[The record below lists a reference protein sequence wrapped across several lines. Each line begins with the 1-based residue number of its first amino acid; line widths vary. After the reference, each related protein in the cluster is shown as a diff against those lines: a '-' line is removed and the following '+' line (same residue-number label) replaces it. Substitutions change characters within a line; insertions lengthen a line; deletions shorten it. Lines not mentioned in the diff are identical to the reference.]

1 MIMAERVKRGWL
13 LPTGLFVH
21 DYLLEH
27 KQAYVQ
33 EIWRAL
39 KAERAEM
46 GITVGS
52 YQSFRMNYIYVL
64 KKLGLIG
71 PVKRERVPEQPSWFA
86 RVYYSITPGREDDRA
101 WRHPQIALD
110 PRRGG
115 PTYRRKYVKA
125 RKKKLLPKPPSLEE
139 IDRIWRTASA
149 FLREHDYV
157 LTREQFETVR
167 PEWTSEVALYPT
179 FEEKVGY
186 VIRRASEIEYVSRMA
201 RRLIRP
207 EEAPEPF
214 ATEARKLG
222 RTLEKEWLRGR

>member
-1 MIMAERVKRGWL
+1 MVERVKRGWM
-13 LPTGLFVH
+13 LPTGIFIR
-21 DYLLEH
+21 DYLMEH

-39 KAERAEM
+39 KEERGEM
-46 GITVGS
+46 KIMVGS
-52 YQSFRMNYIYVL
+52 YQSFRVNYIYVL
-64 KKLGLIG
+64 KKLGLIR
-71 PVKRERVPEQPSWFA
+71 PVKRERVPRQPSWFA
-86 RVYYSITPGREDDRA
+86 RVYYSITPGREEDPA

-115 PTYRRKYVKA
+115 PTYRRKYAKA
-125 RKKKLLPKPPSLEE
+125 RKKKLLPKPPSPEE
-139 IDRIWRTASA
+139 IDRIWATASA
-149 FLREHDYV
+149 FLKEHDYV

-167 PEWTSEVALYPT
+167 PEWTSEVGLYRT

-214 ATEARKLG
+214 PTEARKLG
-222 RTLEKEWLRGR
+222 KTLEKEWLRRS